1 MDPGELPPSQVD
13 KGFMRE
19 GVDATSGKRKIDTLT
34 ATDNAKAQRLQAKVQ
49 RIATMQ
55 QGWESWQQWAE
66 VGTPG
71 TWGKELNRPPP
82 INLPNLIIGGTIPLD
97 RWLGHATETATPTV
111 HGETASTTR
120 EWVYPSSWR
129 FPSAWVAPWSN
140 TWSSG

>member
-34 ATDNAKAQRLQAKVQ
+34 ATDNAKAQRLQAKVK

-55 QGWESWQQWAE
+55 RGWESWQQWAE

-82 INLPNLIIGGTIPLD
+82 IQPQGTDWVALIANAPGIAEPPSRWRGQNSAVMGGWSGSTD
-97 RWLGHATETATPTV
+97 RQWF
-111 HGETASTTR
+111 S
-120 EWVYPSSWR
+120 PSSWR
-129 FPSAWVAPWSN
+129 TPPPRRWPWQ
-140 TWSSG
+140 